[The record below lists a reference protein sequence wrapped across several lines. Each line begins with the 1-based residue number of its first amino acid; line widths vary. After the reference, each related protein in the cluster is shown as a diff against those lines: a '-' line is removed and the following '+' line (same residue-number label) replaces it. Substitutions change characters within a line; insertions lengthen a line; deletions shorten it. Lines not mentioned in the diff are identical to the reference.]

1 MCESYTKIVLNMLSV
16 TERIAKQLYMEYFWK
31 QQDDIPYGMGYPLFG
46 KVHLLSISTTF
57 MLIILLLVI
66 ITRWDKHTQ
75 RKVQKAIPI
84 GMLLLEGVKDLF
96 LVSVGRFGIG
106 YLPLHVCS
114 IGIFVFLL
122 REYLPWRWSRDYFG
136 EVAYVLI
143 MPASIAA
150 LLFADWTIYYPALNF
165 MNLYSYIWHGLLV
178 LYPVLLRR
186 TGQITLDVRHM
197 HWVLLFL
204 CLVVPP
210 VYIFDKIFGCNYF
223 FVNWPVPGSP
233 LQWLAG
239 YMGNPGYLI
248 GYAILTILVMLF
260 VYLCVGIISKLF
272 ERRRE

>member
-1 MCESYTKIVLNMLSV
+1 
-16 TERIAKQLYMEYFWK
+16 MEYFWK

-46 KVHLLSISTTF
+46 KVHLLSISITF
-57 MLIILLLVI
+57 LLIILILDFSM
-66 ITRWDKHTQ
+66 RWNIQAQ

-84 GMLLLEGVKDLF
+84 GMLILEGFKDLF
-96 LVSVGRFGIG
+96 LVAVGRFGIG

-122 REYLPWRWSRDYFG
+122 REYLPWKWSRDYFG

-197 HWVLLFL
+197 HWVLSFL

-233 LQWLAG
+233 LQWLAE

-248 GYAILTILVMLF
+248 GYAILVIIVMLL
-260 VYLCVGIISKLF
+260 VYFCVGIISKTFNLS
-272 ERRRE
+272 RE